1 MHLSKHDLFQMDDE
15 WLKKLPAELLLEVS
29 KRLLHDVKELQDR
42 LNQNPANSS
51 RPPSTKAPWE
61 KAREPAVENEAPVEG
76 GAAET
81 AASSAPA
88 PETTPPA
95 PETTPPAPETT
106 PPAPETSPPAP
117 ETSPPVTER
126 PSPRKGTGKPPGR
139 QAGSPGHGRT
149 QKLAVTDNCAH
160 RPETCAVCGG
170 ALTEEAESQAYT
182 AWDEID
188 IAPPVEG
195 AIGLMFNVTR
205 HTLLEVRCACGHV
218 SRAKPWR
225 APPDAQW
232 GKVELGEWR
241 LVGPRLAGVIVLL
254 ALRMR
259 LSRARIR
266 ELLQDVFDL
275 TLSTG
280 VIDETIREAG
290 RASFSLED
298 ALVADIVQVAQL
310 HVDETS
316 WPEAG
321 VLLWLWALVST
332 STALYLIGPRTRE
345 MLDNA
350 LQDGYTGILIS
361 DGYVVYRTWENR
373 LRCWPHLLRKLRGL
387 AESSDGRVSR
397 VGQEMEGILTALMD
411 AIYAARIEPP
421 PQALPERYAAEVK
434 RLRHLC
440 EVHRTDEHPALR
452 RVVREFLYDWKVI
465 LRPLA
470 EPLLP
475 LSNNAAEQALRHW
488 VISRNISHGT
498 RSEEGTR
505 AFALLASVIE
515 TCRRRGTSAWQY
527 LGTVIAAARKG
538 LQLPALP
545 AIPAAA

>member
-1 MHLSKHDLFQMDDE
+1 MRLSKHDLFQMDDE

-61 KAREPAVENEAPVEG
+61 KGREPAGENEAPVKP
-76 GAAET
+76 GATET
-81 AASSAPA
+81 AESSAPA
-88 PETTPPA
+88 PETT
-95 PETTPPAPETT
+95 
-106 PPAPETSPPAP
+106 PPAP

-149 QKLAVTDNCAH
+149 QKLVVTDNCMH

-170 ALTEEAESQAYT
+170 ALAEEAESQAYT

-225 APPDAQW
+225 APNDAQW

-290 RASFSLED
+290 RASFPLED

-361 DGYVVYRTWENR
+361 DGYVVYRTWENC

-411 AIYAARIEPP
+411 AIYAARLEPP
-421 PQALPERYAAEVK
+421 PQALPERYAVEVK

-475 LSNNAAEQALRHW
+475 LSNNAAEHALRHW

>member
-1 MHLSKHDLFQMDDE
+1 MRLSKHDLFQMDDE

-42 LNQNPANSS
+42 LNQNPGNSS

-61 KAREPAVENEAPVEG
+61 KAPDPAVGNGASTKSGGGEA
-76 GAAET
+76 AAET
-81 AASSAPA
+81 AEGSAPA
-88 PETTPPA
+88 QEPTPPV
-95 PETTPPAPETT
+95 
-106 PPAPETSPPAP
+106 S
-117 ETSPPVTER
+117 ER
-126 PSPRKGTGKPPGR
+126 PSPRKGSGKPPGK
-139 QAGSPGHGRT
+139 QLGSQGHGRT
-149 QKLAVTDNCAH
+149 QKLAVTDHCAH
-160 RPETCAVCGG
+160 RPDYCAACG
-170 ALTEEAESQAYT
+170 ATLTEDAESQAYT

-195 AIGLMFNVTR
+195 HIGLMFSVTR

-218 SRAKPWR
+218 SRAMPWR

-232 GKVELGEWR
+232 EKVELGEWR

-259 LSRARIR
+259 LSRASIR
-266 ELLQDVFDL
+266 ELLREVFEL

-290 RASFSLED
+290 RASFPLED
-298 ALVADIVQVAQL
+298 ALVADIVQAAQL

-316 WPEAG
+316 WSESG

-332 STALYLIGPRTRE
+332 STVLYLIGPRTRE

-361 DGYVVYRTWENR
+361 DGYVVYRAWKNR
-373 LRCWPHLLRKLRGL
+373 LRCWPHLMRKLRGL
-387 AESSDGRVSR
+387 AESSDGRVSGL
-397 VGQEMEGILTALMD
+397 GQEMEGLLKTLMA
-411 AIYAARIEPP
+411 AIYAARIDPP
-421 PQALPERYAAEVK
+421 PIALPERYAAEVK

-440 EVHRTDEHPALR
+440 EVHQMDEHPALR
-452 RVVREFLYDWKVI
+452 SVVREFLHDWKVI

-488 VISRNISHGT
+488 VISRYISHGT
-498 RSEEGTR
+498 RSEEGSR

-515 TCRRRGTSAWQY
+515 TCRRRGASAWQY

-538 LQLPALP
+538 LALPALP